1 MADKTH
7 LDDIFEY
14 VSIGSSTGL
23 TSTDNSLGTSLK
35 TDLTHAYFYDQYIDE
50 RIKYY
55 EECAENDDNTDEQKN
70 ECIAEGDNLKVTRSE
85 FTSKGFDRST
95 LDTSIALVFGNK
107 TTIGQVGLRF
117 EVILTLFIL
126 YAHLAPFAGLLVC

>member
-23 TSTDNSLGTSLK
+23 TSTDNSLGTALK
-35 TDLTHAYFYDQYIDE
+35 TDLTHAYFYDQYMDE

-107 TTIGQVGLRF
+107 TTIGQVRREIYVGV
-117 EVILTLFIL
+117 EIVS
-126 YAHLAPFAGLLVC
+126 PFVHTS